1 MAIILK
7 DAEVFTDGSFLRRDI
22 TIDGNEDR
30 EFELEGFCV
39 LPGLVDPHVHL
50 REPGF
55 PYKETIKTGSEAAA
69 VSGYSHIF
77 AMPNLK
83 PVPDSR
89 EHLKKEL
96 DIIERDAYINVLPF
110 GSITAAEKGNTL
122 SDMSGMNESVI
133 GFSDDGRGV
142 QDPAVMKDAMEL
154 CASLDSI
161 IAAHCE
167 DESLLTGGYVHD
179 GEYAKE
185 NGLPGI
191 SSESEWRMIER
202 DLKLADETGCRYHV
216 CHISTKESVT
226 LIRDA
231 KRSGVDVSCETAPH
245 YLVFADEDIRD
256 DGRFKMNPPIR
267 SASDR
272 EALIEGIT
280 DGTVDMIATD
290 HAPHSAE
297 EKSGGLK
304 GSFNG
309 IVGLETAFPVLY
321 TTLVRRGV
329 ITLGKLTELMSINA
343 RRRFRIKESEADGF
357 GKDAAVFDLSSG
369 YNIDTERFRSMGRS
383 TPFEGM
389 YVFGSCVMNITG
401 GRLVYIDSSIV

>member
-39 LPGLVDPHVHL
+39 LLGLVDPHVHL

-89 EHLKKEL
+89 EHLKEEL

-290 HAPHSAE
+290 HAPHSAK

>member
-1 MAIILK
+1 MAIILEN
-7 DAEVFTDGSFLRRDI
+7 AEVYTDGSFVRRDI
-22 TIDGNEDR
+22 RIEGNEDR
-30 EFELEGFCV
+30 EYDLEGFCI

-55 PYKETIKTGSEAAA
+55 SYKETVKTGSEAAA

-77 AMPNLK
+77 AMPNLN
-83 PVPDSR
+83 PVPDSC
-89 EHLKKEL
+89 EHLKEET
-96 DIIERDAYINVLPF
+96 DIIERDAYINVLPY
-110 GSITAAEKGNTL
+110 GSVTEGEKGNVL
-122 SDMSGMNESVI
+122 SDMKGMASSVI

-142 QDPAVMKDAMEL
+142 QDPSVMKSAMEM
-154 CASLDSI
+154 CASLGSI

-167 DESLLTGGYVHD
+167 DESLLSGGFVHD
-179 GEYAKE
+179 GVFAKE
-185 NGLPGI
+185 NGFPGI

-202 DLKLADETGCRYHV
+202 DLKLASDTGCRYHV
-216 CHISTKESVT
+216 CHISTKESVA

-231 KRSGVDVSCETAPH
+231 KLSNVDVTCETAPH

-267 SASDR
+267 SAEDR
-272 EALIEGIT
+272 DALLEGIT
-280 DGTVDMIATD
+280 DGTIDMIATD

-297 EKSGGLK
+297 EKSGGLR

-309 IVGLETAFPVLY
+309 IVGLETAFPVIH
-321 TTLVRRGV
+321 TTLVKRGI
-329 ITLGKLTELMSINA
+329 ITLGRLAELMSLNA
-343 RRRFRIKESEADGF
+343 RKRFGLSGCTTDDF
-357 GKDAAVFDLSSG
+357 GADAAVFDLSDG

-401 GRLVYIDSSIV
+401 GRLIYIDSSIA